1 MHPKNISIADFSYTL
16 PPERI
21 AHYPL
26 SERAASKLLIYQ
38 DGAVHEDVYQHI
50 HRYLPENSL
59 LVFNNTKVVEA
70 RIVFQKPSGAEIEI
84 FCLEPAPEYPDI
96 PAALSQTGKVRWK
109 CLVGGA
115 SKWKPGQVLT
125 RRIEEQPAGE
135 PSGLDGSGPRYPLV
149 LEARWVGKLDGA
161 FLIEL
166 SWSSPALNFA
176 GLLHLAGLVPL
187 PPYIRRDTE
196 TSDSERY
203 QTVYARYDGSV
214 AAPTAGL
221 HFTEAVF
228 QTLEAKHIDRVF
240 VTLHV
245 GAGTFMP
252 VKSDTLEQHTMHA
265 EFIEV
270 DRSAIGKLLAFLG
283 KKSSGQHIVP
293 VGTTSLRT
301 IESLYWLGVKTIRDP
316 AILPEDLVVY
326 QWDAFAPGDKNDPAL
341 TDAGSGIGPGQ
352 ALRSLLNWMEH
363 RGLDRL
369 LTKTQLLIT
378 PGYEWKLTTGLITN
392 FHQPGSTLLLLVAA
406 LIGEDWNNVYQYAL
420 EHEFRF
426 LSYGDGC
433 LLFPRSRT

>member
-1 MHPKNISIADFSYTL
+1 MHPKNISIAEFSYEL

-38 DGAVHEDVYQHI
+38 DGGVREDVYQQL
-50 HRYLPENSL
+50 HRYLPERSL

-84 FCLEPAPEYPDI
+84 FCLEPAPEYPHI

-125 RRIEEQPAGE
+125 RRI
-135 PSGLDGSGPRYPLV
+135 GPEPLV
-149 LEARWVGKLDGA
+149 LEARWVDKLEGA

-166 SWSSPALNFA
+166 SWSSPGLSFA

-187 PPYIRRDTE
+187 PPYIHRDTE
-196 TSDSERY
+196 ALDSERY
-203 QTVYARYDGSV
+203 QTVYARHDGSV

-228 QTLEAKHIDRVF
+228 QTLKLKHIDQVF

-252 VKSDTLEQHTMHA
+252 VKSQTLEQHTMHA

-270 DRSAIGKLLAFLG
+270 DRSAIEKLLAFLG
-283 KKSSGQHIVP
+283 EKSFGHPIIP

-301 IESLYWLGVKTIRDP
+301 IESLYWLGIKTIRDP

-326 QWDAFAPGDKNDPAL
+326 QWDAYTSGDKNDA
-341 TDAGSGIGPGQ
+341 ASGISPEQ
-352 ALRSLLNWMEH
+352 ALRALLNWMEH

-378 PGYEWKLTTGLITN
+378 PGYDWKLTSGLITN

-406 LIGEDWNNVYQYAL
+406 LIGEDWNKVYRYAL

-433 LLFPRSRT
+433 LLFPPGYQAREPEIPSGVRAPIV